1 LALPFPARGRPREE
15 IFAETRL
22 ARDLDVRWREG
33 RVFGLV
39 YQISDEV
46 EDLLKEAFTLFF
58 SENGLNPAAFPSL
71 RKSDLPPEGRSIV
84 SVIARQELGVLARSR
99 LGSSSHGFA
108 IITRPRACLARR
120 TTTSSPPFSPDWV
133 M

>member
-1 LALPFPARGRPREE
+1 MALPFPAQGRPKEETLFEMRQARE
-15 IFAETRL
+15 R
-22 ARDLDVRWREG
+22 DVRWREA

-58 SENGLNPAAFPSL
+58 SENGLNPAAHPSL

-84 SVIARQELGVLARSR
+84 SVIARQELGGLARSR
-99 LGSSSHGFA
+99 LGSSSQGFA
-108 IITRPRACLARR
+108 LITRPRARLARR
-120 TTTSSPPFSPDWV
+120 ATTSSHPV
-133 M
+133 LT